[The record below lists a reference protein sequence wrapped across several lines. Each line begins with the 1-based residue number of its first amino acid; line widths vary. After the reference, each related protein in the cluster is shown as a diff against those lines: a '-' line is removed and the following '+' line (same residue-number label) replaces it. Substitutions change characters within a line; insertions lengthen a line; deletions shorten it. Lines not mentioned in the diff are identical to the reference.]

1 VNRCSGGKDVA
12 RNLNLLHAAR
22 QWSGSIAP
30 AQSGCFWGS
39 TNAFGQFAGSV
50 AASVFNNDADSLAG
64 LGIDAAVDGEVE
76 ASRATSTRCIA
87 NIVMVGSICLWMT
100 AGGNKE
106 RTRYCEL
113 TKKHHELS

>member
-1 VNRCSGGKDVA
+1 M
-12 RNLNLLHAAR
+12 
-22 QWSGSIAP
+22 
-30 AQSGCFWGS
+30 
-39 TNAFGQFAGSV
+39 
-50 AASVFNNDADSLAG
+50 AASVFDNDADSLAG